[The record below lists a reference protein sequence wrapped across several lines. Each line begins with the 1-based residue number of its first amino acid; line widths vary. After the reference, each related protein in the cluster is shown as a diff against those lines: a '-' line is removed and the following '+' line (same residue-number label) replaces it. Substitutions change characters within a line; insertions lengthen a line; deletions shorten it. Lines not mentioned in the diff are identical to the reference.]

1 MLYFNTLPK
10 ILTNDN
16 KNNAIVLTNLLARAE
31 LVQNLMTNPL
41 MFYEYNIQDGD
52 TPDIVASKYY
62 GDSYRY
68 WLVLF
73 SNQILDPQWG
83 WPLSSQQFTLY
94 LTDKYAAA
102 ANTDANTVLSYTS
115 ATVYEYRK
123 IVTTTDQTTLKTTS
137 KTFIID
143 YETYLAT
150 MDSTKT
156 VTFSNGTSAT
166 ETIATDAVSI
176 YDWEVEQNESKRT
189 IKLINAIYAP
199 QFESQFKSLM
209 GT

>member
-16 KNNAIVLTNLLARAE
+16 KNNAIVLTNILARAE

-41 MFYEYNIQDGD
+41 MFYDYDIQDGD

-94 LTDKYAAA
+94 LNNKYSVA
-102 ANTDANTVLSYTS
+102 ANANTVLAYTS
-115 ATVYEYRK
+115 STIYEYRK
-123 IVTTTDQTTLKTTS
+123 IITTTDETSLAITS
-137 KTFIID
+137 KTYVID
-143 YETYLAT
+143 EPTYLAT
-150 MDSTKT
+150 MPSTKT
-156 VTFSNGTSAT
+156 ATFSNGTTAT
-166 ETIATDAVSI
+166 EVITKEAVNI

>member
-1 MLYFNTLPK
+1 MSYFNTLPK

-16 KNNAIVLTNLLARAE
+16 KNNAIVLTNIMARAE

-94 LTDKYAAA
+94 LNDKYSVA
-102 ANTDANTVLSYTS
+102 ANANTVLSYTS
-115 ATVYEYRK
+115 STVYEYRK
-123 IVTTTDQTTLKTTS
+123 IITTIDETTLKTTS
-137 KTFIID
+137 KTYVID
-143 YETYLAT
+143 EPTYLAT
-150 MDSTKT
+150 MPSSQT
-156 VTFSNGTSAT
+156 VTFPNGTSAT
-166 ETIATDAVSI
+166 ETITKESVNI

>member
-1 MLYFNTLPK
+1 MSYFNTLPK

-16 KNNAIVLTNLLARAE
+16 KNNAIVLTNIMARAE

-41 MFYEYNIQDGD
+41 VFYDYNIQDGD

-73 SNQILDPQWG
+73 SNQILDPQWD

-94 LTDKYAAA
+94 LNNKYSAA
-102 ANTDANTVLSYTS
+102 ANANTVLLYTS
-115 ATVYEYRK
+115 STTYEYRK
-123 IVTTTDQTTLKTTS
+123 IITTIDQTTLKSTS
-137 KTFIID
+137 KTYVID
-143 YETYLAT
+143 ELTYLAT
-150 MDSTKT
+150 TPFTKT
-156 VTFSNGTSAT
+156 VTFPNGATAT
-166 ETIATDAVSI
+166 ETITTEAVSI
-176 YDWEVEQNESKRT
+176 YNWEVEKNEAKRT

>member
-16 KNNAIVLTNLLARAE
+16 KNNAIVLTNILARAE

-94 LTDKYAAA
+94 LNNKYSVA
-102 ANTDANTVLSYTS
+102 ANANTVLAYTS
-115 ATVYEYRK
+115 STVYEYRK
-123 IVTTTDQTTLKTTS
+123 IITTTDETSLATTS
-137 KTFIID
+137 KTYVVD
-143 YETYLAT
+143 EPTYLAT
-150 MDSTKT
+150 MPSTKT
-156 VTFSNGTSAT
+156 ATFSNGTTAT
-166 ETIATDAVSI
+166 EVITKEAVNI

>member
-41 MFYEYNIQDGD
+41 MFYDYDIQDGD

-73 SNQILDPQWG
+73 S
-83 WPLSSQQFTLY
+83 
-94 LTDKYAAA
+94 
-102 ANTDANTVLSYTS
+102 V
-115 ATVYEYRK
+115 
-123 IVTTTDQTTLKTTS
+123 
-137 KTFIID
+137 
-143 YETYLAT
+143 
-150 MDSTKT
+150 
-156 VTFSNGTSAT
+156 
-166 ETIATDAVSI
+166 
-176 YDWEVEQNESKRT
+176 
-189 IKLINAIYAP
+189 
-199 QFESQFKSLM
+199 
-209 GT
+209 

>member
-16 KNNAIVLTNLLARAE
+16 KNNAIVLTNILARAE

-41 MFYEYNIQDGD
+41 MFYDYDVQDGD

-94 LTDKYAAA
+94 LNDKYSVA
-102 ANTDANTVLSYTS
+102 ANANTVLSYTS
-115 ATVYEYRK
+115 STVYEYRK
-123 IVTTTDQTTLKTTS
+123 IITTTDQSTLTTTTKS
-137 KTFIID
+137 FIID
-143 YETYLAT
+143 EPTYLAT
-150 MDSTKT
+150 MPS
-156 VTFSNGTSAT
+156 
-166 ETIATDAVSI
+166 
-176 YDWEVEQNESKRT
+176 
-189 IKLINAIYAP
+189 
-199 QFESQFKSLM
+199 
-209 GT
+209 

>member
-16 KNNAIVLTNLLARAE
+16 KNNAIVLTNILARAE

-41 MFYEYNIQDGD
+41 MFYDYDIQDGD

-94 LTDKYAAA
+94 LNNKYSVA
-102 ANTDANTVLSYTS
+102 ANANTVLAYTS
-115 ATVYEYRK
+115 STIYEYRK
-123 IVTTTDQTTLKTTS
+123 IITTTDETSLAITS
-137 KTFIID
+137 KTYVVD
-143 YETYLAT
+143 EPTYLAT
-150 MDSTKT
+150 MPSTKT
-156 VTFSNGTSAT
+156 ATFSNGTTAT
-166 ETIATDAVSI
+166 EVITKEAVNI

>member
-1 MLYFNTLPK
+1 M
-10 ILTNDN
+10 
-16 KNNAIVLTNLLARAE
+16 
-31 LVQNLMTNPL
+31 
-41 MFYEYNIQDGD
+41 
-52 TPDIVASKYY
+52 
-62 GDSYRY
+62 
-68 WLVLF
+68 F
-73 SNQILDPQWG
+73 SNQILDPQWQ

-94 LTDKYAAA
+94 LTDKYAVA
-102 ANTDANTVLSYTS
+102 ANNNANTVLSYTS

-156 VTFSNGTSAT
+156 ATFSNGTSAT
-166 ETIATDAVSI
+166 ETITTDAVSI

-199 QFESQFKSLM
+199 QFESQLKSLM

>member
-73 SNQILDPQWG
+73 SNQILDPQWD

-94 LTDKYAAA
+94 LNNKYSVA
-102 ANTDANTVLSYTS
+102 ANANTVLAYTS
-115 ATVYEYRK
+115 STVYEYRK
-123 IVTTTDQTTLKTTS
+123 IITTTDETSLTTTS
-137 KTFIID
+137 KTYIID
-143 YETYLAT
+143 EPSYLT
-150 MDSTKT
+150 TLPSTKT
-156 VTFSNGTSAT
+156 VTFSNGTSAK
-166 ETIATDAVSI
+166 ETITKEAVNI

-199 QFESQFKSLM
+199 QFESQLKSLM

>member
-41 MFYEYNIQDGD
+41 MFYEYNVQDGD

-94 LTDKYAAA
+94 LNDKYSVA
-102 ANTDANTVLSYTS
+102 ANANTVLSYTS
-115 ATVYEYRK
+115 STIYEYRK
-123 IVTTTDQTTLKTTS
+123 IITTTDETSLTTTS
-137 KTFIID
+137 KTYIID
-143 YETYLAT
+143 EPSYLAT
-150 MDSTKT
+150 MPSTQT
-156 VTFSNGTSAT
+156 VTFSNGTTAT
-166 ETIATDAVSI
+166 ETITKEAINI

>member
-73 SNQILDPQWG
+73 SNQILDPQWD

-94 LTDKYAAA
+94 LNNKYSAA
-102 ANTDANTVLSYTS
+102 ANANTVLAYTS
-115 ATVYEYRK
+115 STVYEYRK
-123 IVTTTDQTTLKTTS
+123 IITTTDETSLTTTS
-137 KTFIID
+137 KTYIID
-143 YETYLAT
+143 EPSYLT
-150 MDSTKT
+150 TLPSTKT
-156 VTFSNGTSAT
+156 VTFSNGTSAK
-166 ETIATDAVSI
+166 ETITKEAVNI

-199 QFESQFKSLM
+199 QFESQLKSLM

>member
-73 SNQILDPQWG
+73 SNQILDPQWD

-94 LTDKYAAA
+94 LNK
-102 ANTDANTVLSYTS
+102 
-115 ATVYEYRK
+115 
-123 IVTTTDQTTLKTTS
+123 
-137 KTFIID
+137 
-143 YETYLAT
+143 
-150 MDSTKT
+150 
-156 VTFSNGTSAT
+156 
-166 ETIATDAVSI
+166 
-176 YDWEVEQNESKRT
+176 
-189 IKLINAIYAP
+189 
-199 QFESQFKSLM
+199 
-209 GT
+209 

>member
-73 SNQILDPQWG
+73 SNQILDPQWD

-94 LTDKYAAA
+94 LNNKYSVA
-102 ANTDANTVLSYTS
+102 ANANTVLAYTS
-115 ATVYEYRK
+115 STVYEYRK
-123 IVTTTDQTTLKTTS
+123 IITTTDETSLTTTS
-137 KTFIID
+137 KTYIID
-143 YETYLAT
+143 EPSYLAT
-150 MDSTKT
+150 LPSTKT
-156 VTFSNGTSAT
+156 VTFSNGTSAK
-166 ETIATDAVSI
+166 ETITKEAVNI

>member
-16 KNNAIVLTNLLARAE
+16 KNNAIVLTNILARAE

-73 SNQILDPQWG
+73 SNQILDPQWD

-94 LTDKYAAA
+94 LNNKYSAA
-102 ANTDANTVLSYTS
+102 ANANTVLSYTS
-115 ATVYEYRK
+115 STVYEYRK
-123 IVTTTDQTTLKTTS
+123 IITTTDETTLKTTS
-137 KTFIID
+137 KTYVID
-143 YETYLAT
+143 EPTYLAT
-150 MDSTKT
+150 LPLTKT
-156 VTFSNGTSAT
+156 VTFPNGTSAT
-166 ETIATDAVSI
+166 ESITKEAVNI

>member
-73 SNQILDPQWG
+73 SNQILDPQWD

-94 LTDKYAAA
+94 LNNKYSVA
-102 ANTDANTVLSYTS
+102 ANANTVLAYTS
-115 ATVYEYRK
+115 STVYEYRK
-123 IVTTTDQTTLKTTS
+123 IITTTDETSLTTTS
-137 KTFIID
+137 KTYIID
-143 YETYLAT
+143 EPSYLAT
-150 MDSTKT
+150 LPSTKT
-156 VTFSNGTSAT
+156 VTFSNGTSAK
-166 ETIATDAVSI
+166 ETITKEAVNI

-199 QFESQFKSLM
+199 QFESQLKSLM

>member
-1 MLYFNTLPK
+1 
-10 ILTNDN
+10 
-16 KNNAIVLTNLLARAE
+16 
-31 LVQNLMTNPL
+31 MTNPL

-73 SNQILDPQWG
+73 SNQILDPQWD

-94 LTDKYAAA
+94 LNNKYSVA
-102 ANTDANTVLSYTS
+102 ANANTVLAYTS
-115 ATVYEYRK
+115 STVYEYRK
-123 IVTTTDQTTLKTTS
+123 IITTTDETSLTTTS
-137 KTFIID
+137 KTYIID
-143 YETYLAT
+143 EPSYLT
-150 MDSTKT
+150 TLPSTKT
-156 VTFSNGTSAT
+156 VTFSNGTSAK
-166 ETIATDAVSI
+166 ETITKEAVNI

-199 QFESQFKSLM
+199 QFESQLKSLM

>member
-41 MFYEYNIQDGD
+41 MFYDYDIQDGD

-68 WLVLF
+68 WLILF
-73 SNQILDPQWG
+73 SNQILDPQWQ

-94 LTDKYAAA
+94 LTDKYAVA
-102 ANTDANTVLSYTS
+102 ANNNANTVLSYTS

-156 VTFSNGTSAT
+156 ATFSNGTSAT
-166 ETIATDAVSI
+166 ETITTDAVSI

-199 QFESQFKSLM
+199 QFESQLKSLM